1 MTPFE
6 IYTAILA
13 ICGAIITV
21 SSAITVII
29 KAVKAAKAPENQQ
42 NDRLTKLEER
52 VARHD
57 ELFAKDNKRL
67 TAIEEGNR
75 VVQKALLALLE
86 HWIDGSNIDAIK
98 KAKEELQ
105 SFLIDK

>member
-1 MTPFE
+1 MTQE
-6 IYTAILA
+6 IYTLLLA
-13 ICGAIITV
+13 LCGAIITV
-21 SSAITVII
+21 SSAATII
-29 KAVKAAKAPENQQ
+29 FKAFKAARAPEDAQ

>member
-1 MTPFE
+1 VTPDQ
-6 IYTAILA
+6 IYSMFITA
-13 ICGAIITV
+13 CGAIITV
-21 SSAITVII
+21 SGALAVIFR
-29 KAVKAAKAPENQQ
+29 AVKAAKAPNDLQ
-42 NDRLTKLEER
+42 NERLTKLEER